1 MKRIA
6 PLAAAT
12 SLALVLTGCITVQ
25 APEREWR
32 PTYPSH
38 AAQAPAPSAGA
49 IYREHTG
56 LALFQDN
63 KARNPGDLV
72 TIVLEERMQAQ
83 TEARTQTQK
92 DSSASL
98 SAPSLA
104 GGPVTLGGRNVLDA
118 ELNAGRG
125 FNGRGDSQQSN
136 RLDGN
141 ITATVIERL
150 PNGNLVVAGEK
161 QIRLNQGN
169 EIVRLQGVVR
179 PADILPDNTV
189 RSSRIGDARITYSGR
204 GPIAE
209 ANAMGWLTRFFQ
221 SPVMPF

>member
-1 MKRIA
+1 MTRIVSLA
-6 PLAAAT
+6 ALLAVLPLA
-12 SLALVLTGCITVQ
+12 GCITVQ

-32 PTYPSH
+32 PTYPAH
-38 AAQAPAPSAGA
+38 HAQASVPAAGA
-49 IYREHTG
+49 IYRDNAG

-63 KARNPGDLV
+63 KGRNPGDLV

-92 DSSASL
+92 DSGASL
-98 SAPSLA
+98 SAPSIA
-104 GGPVTLGGRNVLDA
+104 GGPVTLGGRNVLEA
-118 ELNAGRG
+118 ELEAGRR
-125 FNGRGDSQQSN
+125 FNGRGDSAQSN
-136 RLDGN
+136 RLDGH
-141 ITATVIERL
+141 ITATVVERL
-150 PNGNLVVAGEK
+150 PNGNLVVMGEK

-179 PADILPDNTV
+179 PADILPNNTIP
-189 RSSRIGDARITYSGR
+189 SSRIADARITYSGR

-221 SPVMPF
+221 SPAMPF